1 MPMKIKEVTRVL
13 KIPSAY
19 YAGGVYQTME
29 DLEIIENERT
39 YEVNFLD
46 TDDTKGGV

>member
-1 MPMKIKEVTRVL
+1 MKIKEVTRVL

-29 DLEIIENERT
+29 DLEVIENERT
-39 YEVNFLD
+39 YEVNFSD
-46 TDDTKGGV
+46 ITDDAKGGV